1 MIGDKNLNILI
12 TGGAGYIGSHVV
24 KELKG
29 TENKIVVFDN
39 LQKGHEDSIKGVSF
53 IEGDLSDKEL
63 LDDTMKDFNI
73 DAVIHLA
80 ADSLVGES
88 MENPKKY
95 YKNNVSNGITLLNIM
110 VENNV
115 KYIVFSSTAAVY
127 GKPDSTPITEEN
139 ETKPTNVYGETK
151 LIFENMLK
159 RYENAYGIKYISLRY
174 FNASGADES
183 GKIGEDHNPESH
195 LIPIVM
201 QVLLGQR
208 DKIYI
213 FGDDYETRDGTC
225 IRDYIHVT
233 DLANAHIL
241 ALKSLENVNKSNIF
255 NLGNGKGFSVKEV
268 IDMIEKVTGKE
279 IKKEISDRREGDPDV
294 LIASSDKIKKELGW
308 KPKFN
313 DLESIIKTAWKWHKN
328 NPDGY
333 ED

>member
-1 MIGDKNLNILI
+1 MNILI